1 MICFS
6 SIVGVGLILT
16 EEIMEKIITF
26 IVANQEAIAF
36 GVWAVLCE
44 VFAFNKKA
52 QSNSVLQAIF
62 NFAKGKKKNFGE

>member
-1 MICFS
+1 M
-6 SIVGVGLILT
+6 
-16 EEIMEKIITF
+16 KNIITF
-26 IVANQEAIAF
+26 IVAHQDAIAF
-36 GVWAVLCE
+36 GAWAILCE

>member
-16 EEIMEKIITF
+16 EEFMEKIITF
-26 IVANQEAIAF
+26 IVAHQDAIAF